1 MTSAVVSKIARL
13 RLHAEIYTRKD
24 KYEGGYSFKERSS
37 EH

>member
-13 RLHAEIYTRKD
+13 RLHAETYTGKD
-24 KYEGGYSFKERSS
+24 KSEDEHSFKERSS